1 MAKEGLS
8 LYDRKKKRDKMEK
21 IFELIELFLPE
32 GILEYFEYEGYERK
46 SKEESKP
53 YGELTIIL
61 VEKNVVPKLP
71 VKYQDRKIR
80 QKGFKEIRVD
90 DFPVRGKKVKLLLRR
105 RVWQIEGV
113 EELYKKEIL
122 TTYPGTKLE
131 KDFAS
136 FLKG

>member
-1 MAKEGLS
+1 M
-8 LYDRKKKRDKMEK
+8 DK
-21 IFELIELFLPE
+21 IQELAELLLPE
-32 GILEYFEYEGYERK
+32 GILEYFEYAGYERK

-53 YGELTIIL
+53 YGEVTIIL

-71 VKYQDRKIR
+71 EEYRDRKIR

-113 EELYKKEIL
+113 DELYKKEIV
-122 TTYPGTKLE
+122 TTYPETKLE
-131 KDFAS
+131 KQFAA